1 MCVSSCGATCWTGCL
16 PAAQSIPKQHL
27 FPLCPSLI
35 RFTVCSSCSFSTLS
49 LRCSRIT
56 RCVQIVEQFS
66 AFCCVLVHIHNVN
79 WLYQCDAV
87 VYQWFSSNIFYS
99 IFILQRL
106 RGQSVLDLLLS
117 ALSSNPGGETGFD
130 RLATGFHSAVPA
142 LTQALTDELH
152 VLSRLAEP
160 HTILGFLNTAYL
172 STITYEL
179 ASQMERECETALR
192 DNTTLSS
199 KIKKY
204 SARSLATVGKCLF

>member
-1 MCVSSCGATCWTGCL
+1 MNL
-16 PAAQSIPKQHL
+16 
-27 FPLCPSLI
+27 
-35 RFTVCSSCSFSTLS
+35 
-49 LRCSRIT
+49 
-56 RCVQIVEQFS
+56 
-66 AFCCVLVHIHNVN
+66 
-79 WLYQCDAV
+79 LYQCDAV

-160 HTILGFLNTAYL
+160 HTILGFPNTAYL

-204 SARSLATVGKCLF
+204 SARSRATVGKCLFWKKMKSTSYFTLPVHSVFLSLSSSVVSSSQNLLRCAL